1 MIVIMIMIMI
11 MVIMIITIIIII
23 VTVTVIIIIIII
35 IMIMIIV
42 VINTLL
48 KADRPERPNITL
60 GWSPAHPRGVLEN
73 KVSFFDFMVS
83 RSRWHRNR
91 GVFIC
96 SRGAAGLHAAT
107 SITVQLRGLHLT

>member
-23 VTVTVIIIIIII
+23 IVTVTVIIIII